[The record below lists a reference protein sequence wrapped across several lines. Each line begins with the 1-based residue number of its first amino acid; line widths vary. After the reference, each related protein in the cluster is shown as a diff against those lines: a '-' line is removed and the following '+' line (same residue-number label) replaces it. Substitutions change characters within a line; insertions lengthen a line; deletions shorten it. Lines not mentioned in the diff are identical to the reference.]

1 MKKLISLILA
11 LVMVMGLATTAF
23 ADEVKSPQT
32 LTDETKSVDIPV
44 KGEYIQ
50 QLKSDEIISVDV
62 EWKAMNFTYAATQQG
77 TWDPSSHSYKDP
89 VTSGAWVNDTTSD
102 IKVTNHSN
110 VNVTANFSFK
120 ADITTVTGS
129 FAEATA
135 SAALLGD
142 DDYEDGND
150 LNPETNKSLSVDLN
164 AGVLNGYKT
173 ADNKTVTFTI
183 GGSLANT
190 YTANTKL
197 GTITVSVDKKAT
209 TSDDSEDNTG
219 DGEKTVTALVDKK
232 KYERMKNSEEE
243 RDSHFWYF
251 YYNDHDPDWSVVDLV
266 LTYSDGSTEE
276 INAAN
281 SAVTITCTSGSTL
294 EEQKANQTTG
304 YSKYTLTYKEYS
316 VVITVNVSDENP
328 YSIMGNLD
336 YRI

>member
-32 LTDETKSVDIPV
+32 LTDENNSVDIPV

-50 QLKSDEIISVDV
+50 QLKSDDIISVDV

-135 SAALLGD
+135 SPAFGFD
-142 DDYEDGND
+142 DEEENKVTK
-150 LNPETNKSLSVDLN
+150 PENKSLSVDLK
-164 AGVLNGYKT
+164 AGEVDGYKT

-183 GGSLANT
+183 GGTLANT
-190 YTANTKL
+190 YTANTQL
-197 GTITVSVDKKAT
+197 GTITVSVEK
-209 TSDDSEDNTG
+209 NTK
-219 DGEKTVTALVDKK
+219 KTVTALTTGM
-232 KYERMKNSEEE
+232 KYSGYSDEISYN
-243 RDSHFWYF
+243 
-251 YYNDHDPDWSVVDLV
+251 YYDGHSADWSQIGLV
-266 LTYSDGSTEE
+266 ATYNDGSTET
-276 INAAN
+276 IYAN
-281 SAVTITCTSGSTL
+281 DPAVTITYSDKSL
-294 EEQKANQTTG
+294 EDAVAESSSNDVFV
-304 YSKYTLTYKEYS
+304 SCTLTYKDASYS
-316 VVITVNVSDENP
+316 TTIRVYSWDEVGLP
-328 YSIMGNLD
+328 STGSGYAL
-336 YRI
+336 